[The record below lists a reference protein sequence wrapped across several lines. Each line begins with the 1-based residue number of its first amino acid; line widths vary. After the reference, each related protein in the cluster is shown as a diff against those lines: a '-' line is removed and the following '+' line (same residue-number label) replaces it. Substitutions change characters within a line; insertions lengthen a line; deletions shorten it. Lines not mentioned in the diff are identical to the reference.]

1 MIPIQQLALH
11 WIVCV
16 LDSKKSGVPCQ
27 NPNFLHVICIVYIY
41 IRIAYCI
48 DFFNCLPA
56 TAKIN
61 ISFSMAPHS
70 QPSHCQHLAFTS
82 MRSDSR
88 AARKTPTSSNMQ
100 HAKRSIWCSKCII
113 YMYLDV
119 FSFMHCSVVSRRALN
134 FESAR
139 ASTVKAVG
147 LQSKTIRYNDLNR
160 NCNQLWQ
167 CLYTTLLD
175 TFTWRDGPHR
185 LLKLLTGHLRHRS
198 SRTGTQ
204 TSSNICSV
212 TRIPRGSSG
221 SLSLSNFKTLSVN
234 VCSTSHL

>member
-1 MIPIQQLALH
+1 
-11 WIVCV
+11 
-16 LDSKKSGVPCQ
+16 
-27 NPNFLHVICIVYIY
+27 
-41 IRIAYCI
+41 
-48 DFFNCLPA
+48 
-56 TAKIN
+56 
-61 ISFSMAPHS
+61 MAPHS